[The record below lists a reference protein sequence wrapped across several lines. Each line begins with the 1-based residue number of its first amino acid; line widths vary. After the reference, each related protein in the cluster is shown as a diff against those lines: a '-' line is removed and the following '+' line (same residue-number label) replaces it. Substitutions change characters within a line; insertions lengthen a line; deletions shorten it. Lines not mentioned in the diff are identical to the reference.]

1 MDKNNDQWT
10 IFLKGLGLTVD
21 LEVIREVATRITQR
35 KSLYPLYADRV
46 SLPLAGKGT
55 IYKIKRLIEAGKLDP
70 LLCYWGLR
78 RPVEPDPMQ
87 LAHLKALRTF
97 LQHDNIRTPFT
108 VEAPSSVMES
118 TLKQLVGRYGSNPLL
133 AVLVRGGVPWEDLP
147 IVGRI
152 RDHCPEHELWQHI
165 DDWKRSEGEYH
176 MAIAHIA
183 TELQT
188 EFHRGLPFPASEITN
203 PAQELRLLLDIFDWL
218 IGQLL
223 GNVSLFGSMHSAW
236 AQGEKR
242 GETIFR
248 LVWGDACYAEG
259 TEEQIERANAAVQ
272 GIIKRWLDSD
282 EIRSLVRQ
290 YHSLEILVQRI
301 RDEIQ
306 DIDEATLAEG
316 SCPDCPIA
324 KSKQG

>member
-10 IFLKGLGLTVD
+10 TFLRGLGLTVD
-21 LEVIREVATRITQR
+21 LEVVREVATRITQR
-35 KSLYPLYADRV
+35 KPLYPLYASRV

-55 IYKIKRLIEAGKLDP
+55 VYKIKRLIEAGKLDT
-70 LLCYWGLR
+70 LLRYWGLR
-78 RPVEPDPMQ
+78 ETAELDPMQ

-97 LQHDNIRTPFT
+97 LQQDNIRTPFT
-108 VEAPSSVMES
+108 VNAPSSVMEW
-118 TLKQLVGRYGSNPLL
+118 TLKQLVGRYGSKPIL
-133 AVLVRGGVPWEDLP
+133 AFLVRGGVPWEDLP
-147 IVGRI
+147 IVSRI
-152 RDHCPEHELWQHI
+152 RDHCPERELWQHI
-165 DDWKRSEGEYH
+165 DEWKGSEGEYW

-183 TELQT
+183 IELQT

-223 GNVSLFGSMHSAW
+223 GSVAHFGSPWSAR
-236 AQGEKR
+236 AQQER
-242 GETIFR
+242 GGKPIFR
-248 LVWGDACYAEG
+248 LVWGDAYYAEG